1 MDQSQFHD
9 QDFDDNSSIAYSTV
23 TDMSSVSRR
32 RRPKQKQYRKKRLP
46 TRIDTDT
53 VSSLLSNFIKRLNTV
68 FNVNSGTGAKYVCL

>member
-53 VSSLLSNFIKRLNTV
+53 VNILLNFIKRLNTV
-68 FNVNSGTGAKYVCL
+68 FNVNAGTGAKYIRL